1 MNPGLSRRFRIEE
14 SFNFEDFSDSELLL
28 ILDLKLKN
36 QHLDATKEAKDI
48 ALEVLSRLRYRPHF
62 GNAGD
67 VENII
72 SKAKTQYMNRA
83 ARIPATERSINIVF
97 EPQDFDAD
105 FNRNAQASS
114 NLDKLFQDVVGC
126 DHIVE
131 LLRGYQKVVSSSK
144 RRNLDPR
151 EQIPTN
157 FVFKGPPGLFFLLRY
172 RLVI

>member
-14 SFNFEDFSDSELLL
+14 SFNFEDFNDSELLL
-28 ILDLKLKN
+28 ILDLKLKD

-48 ALEVLSRLRYRPHF
+48 ALEVLSRLRYRPNF

-67 VENII
+67 VENVI
-72 SKAKTQYMNRA
+72 SKAKAQYMTRMA
-83 ARIPATERSINIVF
+83 KIPAAERPIKIVF

-105 FNRNAQASS
+105 FDRNAQASS
-114 NLDKLFQDVVGC
+114 NLSKIFEDVVGC
-126 DHIVE
+126 DHIVAR
-131 LLRGYQKVVSSSK
+131 LRDYQKVVSSSK

-157 FVFKGPPGLFFLLRY
+157 FVFKGPPGWSIF
-172 RLVI
+172 I